1 MDALAAR
8 VRRAGAEPLVT
19 WYRPESGGRT
29 ELSGR
34 TLANWVDKTANLLD
48 TLGVEE
54 WVASPLSVAHPGHW
68 MSLIWPLAAWQ
79 HGCGYRAGA
88 PDALSE
94 LVVVGPDSP
103 AAHPAWL
110 TIACS
115 LHPLGLGLRNLPD
128 GVLDF
133 TGEVLAEPDV
143 HLAVPVPPEA
153 TAWVDGDQTVS
164 HAAAGDV
171 QPVPGRV
178 LVRPTTAWE
187 TLAATLLGPVLGGG
201 SAVVVEGEVS
211 DAELARIAASERVS
225 AAWQHGAA
233 RGRTE
238 SENR

>member
-1 MDALAAR
+1 MR
-8 VRRAGAEPLVT
+8 
-19 WYRPESGGRT
+19 
-29 ELSGR
+29 
-34 TLANWVDKTANLLD
+34 
-48 TLGVEE
+48 
-54 WVASPLSVAHPGHW
+54 
-68 MSLIWPLAAWQ
+68 
-79 HGCGYRAGA
+79 
-88 PDALSE
+88 
-94 LVVVGPDSP
+94 
-103 AAHPAWL
+103 
-110 TIACS
+110 
-115 LHPLGLGLRNLPD
+115 
-128 GVLDF
+128 
-133 TGEVLAEPDV
+133 
-143 HLAVPVPPEA
+143 
-153 TAWVDGDQTVS
+153 DQTVS